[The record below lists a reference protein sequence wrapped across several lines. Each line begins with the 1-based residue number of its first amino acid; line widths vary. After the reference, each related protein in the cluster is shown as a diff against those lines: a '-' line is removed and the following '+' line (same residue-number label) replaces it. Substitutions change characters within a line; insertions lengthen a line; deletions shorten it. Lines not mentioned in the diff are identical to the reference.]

1 MKAAKRNIVIIIVA
15 AVAVLAA
22 AGVFLLWK
30 PEPKGIIVGSSNLP
44 DSLNPVLEQNVAGL
58 DADELIF
65 DGLVNFEVDQLS
77 GKLYTE
83 YALAEKIEQDP
94 STKMLYH
101 VGLREVSWHDGTRFT
116 ADDVVYSFAAYAEP
130 ENKSPKRDYLLSFIK
145 SVKKVDDRNVD
156 VEFSKPIP
164 PFRVFPVLTFK
175 IIPSSYKGTRMSVN
189 MRSGENERNFAIEPV
204 GTGPFK
210 LTQWEIGKW
219 VNFQANGYYFKK
231 RPEAASLVMK
241 KVIDPVIR
249 MNEFR
254 KGRINLILE
263 TSPLDRPKVEKM
275 PNVDINWYLP
285 YAFYQVSINT
295 KSPLFGNV
303 DARKALSLS
312 LERDKLVPGV
322 TDRKEGVVINTGLFP
337 SDIFTVNIP
346 EYVDKPLIAPGAY
359 DIDKARKLASSA
371 GLTGKTAILLYPD
384 SLGEFGQKMAE
395 GIVAQFGA
403 LGITVEAKR
412 TGDQVFKRLVFAE
425 KSYDLALVYC
435 DGFDNLYSSVGA
447 WFRTNGESNISGIA
461 DEQLDKL
468 FDDWDKAIVIPD
480 WAALTEKIDQRVGE
494 LAPAVFLCKLEKDV
508 YSRGIKDLVIVT
520 DNPFLSVENW
530 SLKG

>member
-1 MKAAKRNIVIIIVA
+1 MKAVKRNIVIIAVA
-15 AVAVLAA
+15 AVAVLAVV
-22 AGVFLLWK
+22 GIFLLWK
-30 PEPKGIIVGSSNLP
+30 PEPKGIIVGASNLP
-44 DSLNPVLEQNVAGL
+44 DSLNPVLEQNTSGL
-58 DADELIF
+58 NADELVF
-65 DGLVNFEVDQLS
+65 DGLVNFEVDALS

-94 STKMLYH
+94 DTKMVYH
-101 VGLREVSWHDGTRFT
+101 VALREVSWHDGTRVT
-116 ADDVVYSFAAYAEP
+116 ADDVAYSFAAYAEP

-145 SVKKVDDRNVD
+145 EVRKVDDRNVD
-156 VEFSKPIP
+156 IEFNKPIP

-175 IIPSSYKGTRMSVN
+175 IIPSAYKGMKMSVN
-189 MRSGENERNFAIEPV
+189 MRSGENERAFAVEPV

-210 LTQWEIGKW
+210 LSQWEIGKW
-219 VNFQANGYYFKK
+219 VNFTANPFYFKK
-231 RPEAASLVMK
+231 RPEAASLVIK

-295 KSPLFGNV
+295 KSPLFGSV
-303 DARKALSLS
+303 DARKALSLAI
-312 LERDKLVPGV
+312 ERDKLVPSV
-322 TDRKEGVVINTGLFP
+322 TDRKEGVVVNTGLFP
-337 SDIFTVNIP
+337 SDIFTSNIP
-346 EYVDKPLIAPGAY
+346 EYVDKQLADPVPY
-359 DIDKARKLASSA
+359 DIKKARDLASSG
-371 GLTGKTAILLYPD
+371 GLNGQSAILLYPD
-384 SLGEFGQKMAE
+384 SLGEFGAKMAE
-395 GIVAQFGA
+395 GVASQLAA
-403 LGITVEAKR
+403 LGLTVEAKR

-435 DGFDNLYSSVGA
+435 DGFDNLYSSIGQ
-447 WFRTNGESNISGIA
+447 WFRSDGPSNISGIA
-461 DEQLDKL
+461 DSGLDEL
-468 FDDWDKAIVIPD
+468 FEDWDKAIIIPE
-480 WAALTEKIDQRVGE
+480 WASLTERLDKKVNE

-508 YSRGIKDLVIVT
+508 YSRGIKDMVIVT